1 MAPPSIQIP
10 SRFGSS
16 AAMPPSSSKS
26 RVNALRSQFEFLV
39 NRNATAPQPP
49 KVGAI
54 LKHDKDDVESDE
66 REEDACSDYGE
77 DDASETAEAF
87 QGSCRSSPEH
97 YAEIAAMNPYE
108 DVHGKDQSQGPEQ
121 EGEYFDLPVRQTATL
136 PVRAE
141 TMEEAFDRLSHDLES
156 AHRQIEE
163 DQSAALQHLKALALG
178 ESLGDDRHK
187 ITSCIQGGAVPGE

>member
-1 MAPPSIQIP
+1 MAPPSIQIL

-39 NRNATAPQPP
+39 NRNTTAPQPP
-49 KVGAI
+49 KVEAI
-54 LKHDKDDVESDE
+54 PKHDKDDVESEE
-66 REEDACSDYGE
+66 REEEDACSDYGE
-77 DDASETAEAF
+77 ADASETAEAF
-87 QGSCRSSPEH
+87 QGSGHSSPEH
-97 YAEIAAMNPYE
+97 YVEIAAMNPYG

-121 EGEYFDLPVRQTATL
+121 EGEYFDPPVRQTATL

-141 TMEEAFDRLSHDLES
+141 TMEEAFGRLSHDLES

-163 DQSAALQHLKALALG
+163 DQSAALQHFKALALG
-178 ESLGDDRHK
+178 EGLGDD
-187 ITSCIQGGAVPGE
+187 SD